1 MTIQVQ
7 NGKHG
12 IGLVRNGKEKNFVS
26 PMSLLVGQILRT
38 ELKLIQ
44 RILMRL

>member
-1 MTIQVQ
+1 MLTS
-7 NGKHG
+7 G
-12 IGLVRNGKEKNFVS
+12 IFISDLSKNFVF